1 MLAVLAVQLLAGMT
15 RMSVTSDET
24 SHLPAGYTYIKTG
37 DMRLNPQHPPLIKLL
52 AALPLLPL
60 NPRLNLQD
68 PNWLSDP
75 PNEWEFGEEF
85 LHSNDVDRL
94 LFAGRL
100 PIVMLSLLLGFFV
113 YRWASELFGAGAGLL
128 ALFLYVLSPNILA
141 HSRIVTMDL
150 GLSCFSVLFLYNLWR
165 WTRDRKHSSLAWSGL
180 CLGLALATKFSAV
193 ILLPVALIL
202 ILATI
207 DRKKK
212 DAAGFVIMVAVAAV
226 VVWAIYLFPADLSF
240 YLDGMSRVNADHDPN
255 RAYYLMGEFRT
266 GGYPHYFL
274 MAFLFK
280 TPLPTL
286 LLLVAAVALM
296 RRYKPV
302 RGTDELFLV
311 LPALTF
317 FIVTSALADDIGVR
331 YLLPVYPLV
340 FIFISR
346 LAASLS
352 SGHVTRIAGAA
363 LLLWYAASAAWIF
376 PHHLAYFNEA
386 AGGPANGY
394 KLLGDS
400 NLDWGQDLPL
410 LKSWQDETGTGT
422 VRLLYSWNGR
432 PENYGINHVRATP
445 RDWYDKPTPGTY
457 VVSTFWL
464 VRGLHEHRTKDVPTN
479 WLEIYEPVDRIG
491 YSFFVY
497 RFGED

>member
-1 MLAVLAVQLLAGMT
+1 
-15 RMSVTSDET
+15 
-24 SHLPAGYTYIKTG
+24 
-37 DMRLNPQHPPLIKLL
+37 
-52 AALPLLPL
+52 
-60 NPRLNLQD
+60 
-68 PNWLSDP
+68 
-75 PNEWEFGEEF
+75 
-85 LHSNDVDRL
+85 
-94 LFAGRL
+94 
-100 PIVMLSLLLGFFV
+100 
-113 YRWASELFGAGAGLL
+113 
-128 ALFLYVLSPNILA
+128 
-141 HSRIVTMDL
+141 
-150 GLSCFSVLFLYNLWR
+150 VLFLYNLWR
-165 WTRDRKHSSLAWSGL
+165 WTRDRKGFSLAWSGL

-193 ILLPVALIL
+193 ILLPVALVL
-202 ILATI
+202 ILATME
-207 DRKKK
+207 RKKGAL
-212 DAAGFVIMVAVAAV
+212 DRLAGAVAGLAILAGLV
-226 VVWAIYLFPADLSF
+226 IWAAYLFPSDLSF

-255 RAYYLMGEFRT
+255 RAYYLMGDFQV

-286 LLLVAAVALM
+286 LLLGAAVVLM
-296 RRYKPV
+296 RRFKPN
-302 RGTDELFLV
+302 RGTDELFLILPV
-311 LPALTF
+311 LAF
-317 FIVTSALADDIGVR
+317 FIVTSALADGIGLR
-331 YLLPVYPLV
+331 YLLPIYPLL

-346 LAASLS
+346 LAAARP
-352 SGHVTRIAGAA
+352 SGHLLRLAGAA

-410 LKSWQDETGTGT
+410 LKRWQEETGTGT
-422 VRLLYSWNGR
+422 VRLLFSWNGR
-432 PENYGINHVRATP
+432 PENYGIDHVRATP

-497 RFGED
+497 RFGDD